1 MTKWQ
6 YRVVDLGFSTEE
18 KRQTHLNF
26 LGAQGWELVA
36 VVRSL
41 AYLKRTSTESSESSH
56 EDPLRKRM

>member
-18 KRQTHLNF
+18 KRQTHLDF

-36 VVRSL
+36 IVRSL
-41 AYLKRTSTESSESSH
+41 AYLKRTHDVANE
-56 EDPLRKRM
+56 EDNLRKRM